1 MNKFT
6 YSSRLKK
13 AGFSTVLVFVFI
25 SSPAQSTG
33 SLSFKSESGLDG
45 AASIKGF
52 AGQVPDTIAGWTFS
66 TYFSLLGNNLKQ
78 AFTKPFHM
86 HGNEWAYAG
95 AATAFAAALSFE
107 DEPIQQ
113 IALNLRSNNPGVR
126 TTSRRITEFGGL
138 YELYSLSA
146 LGAYGFVFNKEKMK
160 TATLLATQAYITGVA
175 IESAVK
181 ILTVR
186 MRPSFYPPTTQA
198 EPSFK
203 GPFVGP
209 SDFSASR
216 THSSFPSGHTTS
228 AFAVATVF
236 ATMYKDRPWIPVVAY
251 GAATL
256 VGVSRITENRHWTTD
271 VAVGAALGYLTGKQA
286 VHNYHMHHETGH
298 SNKMNRLSF
307 NLKYEY
313 GHLMPEVDYDF

>member
-1 MNKFT
+1 MKKL
-6 YSSRLKK
+6 SLGKLQK
-13 AGFSTVLVFVFI
+13 AGFSTVFMIAFI
-25 SSPAQSTG
+25 SSNAQRIG
-33 SLSFKSESGLDG
+33 PLSRKADSRLNEVDTVRCAFQ
-45 AASIKGF
+45 A
-52 AGQVPDTIAGWTFS
+52 PDTISGLTLH

-86 HGNEWAYAG
+86 KKKEWAYAG
-95 AATAFAAALSFE
+95 AATAFAVALSFE

-113 IALNLRSNNPGVR
+113 IALSLRNKNPGVR

-138 YELYSLSA
+138 YEIYTLSA
-146 LGAYGFVFNKEKMK
+146 IGGYGLVFKNEKMK
-160 TATLLATQAYITGVA
+160 TTTWLATQAYITGVA

-186 MRPSFYPPTTQA
+186 MRPSFYPPTSQA

-209 SDFSASR
+209 SGFNASR

-236 ATMYKDRPWIPVVAY
+236 ATMYRDRPWIPVVAY

-256 VGVSRITENRHWTTD
+256 VGLSRITENRHWSTD
-271 VAVGAALGYLTGKQA
+271 VAVGAALGYITGKQA
-286 VHNYHMHHETGH
+286 VHNYHMHHDDEA
-298 SNKMNRLSF
+298 SKKNSRLSF
-307 NLKYEY
+307 NLTYEF
-313 GHLMPEVDYDF
+313 GHVMPEVDYDF